1 MNLVTERKIHV
12 CKELNNP
19 AFTRKLS
26 MENEIYINI
35 KAVLKARP
43 KVLTNLDQWLFVAVN
58 TAKSIID
65 NTSKNNLN
73 NVMELSDCNSTSQ
86 IQHEFDIIQGKF
98 GREGFSQR
106 YCPVYLYLCSLVA
119 DFPNQELSDK
129 DKELIR
135 QYSTVETYLLY
146 EI

>member
-1 MNLVTERKIHV
+1 MEDNIYCIVKTALKNKP
-12 CKELNNP
+12 KEL
-19 AFTRKLS
+19 S
-26 MENEIYINI
+26 
-35 KAVLKARP
+35 
-43 KVLTNLDQWLFVAVN
+43 NLDQWLFVAVN

-65 NTSKNNLN
+65 NTSKNNLGD
-73 NVMELSDCNSTSQ
+73 VMKLSECKSTSQ

-106 YCPVYLYLCSLVA
+106 YSPVYIYLCSLVA
-119 DFPNQELSDK
+119 NFPNQELSNK
-129 DKELIR
+129 DKELIM